1 MTTLEKFDKQYKF
14 IYRNEVHGYEYEGD
28 TFISEAIAGIDFYM
42 VDNSNNTISL
52 YDGQDDDEPVF
63 TGTID
68 EMADYINSMSEDY
81 HTFDD
86 EVRWIEAR

>member
-1 MTTLEKFDKQYKF
+1 MTTLKNFDKQYKF
-14 IYRNEVHGYEYEGD
+14 VYRNEIDNTTYDGD
-28 TFISEAIAGIDFYM
+28 AIISEAIEGVGFYM
-42 VDNSNNTISL
+42 VDNSDNTISL
-52 YDGQDDDEPVF
+52 YDTQDDDEPVF

-68 EMADYINSMSEDY
+68 EMTDYINSMSEDY